1 MKGEF
6 PSLAYCLA
14 GGMKFWWSSVW
25 CNLPPW
31 DDLQNH
37 AAFCKYTKKNWR
49 ELKGKWPDL
58 FAKGFCWHS
67 GSGFQHP
74 LVHECWK
81 KMGRSESAVIMV
93 LNLWGISRKRTTVE
107 GSATALRSWRA
118 WPQLN
123 GMLLPGDVRCAES
136 LLFTVQ
142 RESSPWSKSGIS
154 FSPIFFFFLSESVW
168 LSSVCEIIGSKNVK
182 DNSGGKKKAQQQA
195 TAGNLVERVKKKH
208 VGIWG
213 GVLHGCN
220 QCLFELLCLCV
231 ISNRS
236 AHSDLWLHDI
246 SVHTTAT
253 LNYRTLDVYSFRKR
267 LWDGWIAA
275 VCETLRSGTN
285 NYSSVTGIPFL
296 PQSCLNSSKSSS
308 LQLHVHLC
316 SNKPLN
322 TLPNKVTFEICFS
335 E

>member
-1 MKGEF
+1 
-6 PSLAYCLA
+6 
-14 GGMKFWWSSVW
+14 
-25 CNLPPW
+25 
-31 DDLQNH
+31 
-37 AAFCKYTKKNWR
+37 
-49 ELKGKWPDL
+49 
-58 FAKGFCWHS
+58 
-67 GSGFQHP
+67 
-74 LVHECWK
+74 
-81 KMGRSESAVIMV
+81 MV

-118 WPQLN
+118 WSQLN
-123 GMLLPGDVRCAES
+123 GMLLPGDVAVLKACYSRFSVSPVRGQRVES
-136 LLFTVQ
+136 
-142 RESSPWSKSGIS
+142 RSPPFS
-154 FSPIFFFFLSESVW
+154 FLFFLSESVW

-182 DNSGGKKKAQQQA
+182 DNSGGKKKAQQQS
-195 TAGNLVERVKKKH
+195 TAEILVERVKKKY

-220 QCLFELLCLCV
+220 QCLFELLCLSV

-236 AHSDLWLHDI
+236 AHSDIWLHDM
-246 SVHTTAT
+246 SVHTTAAH
-253 LNYRTLDVYSFRKR
+253 NCRTLDVYSFRKR

-296 PQSCLNSSKSSS
+296 PQACLNSSKSSS

-316 SNKPLN
+316 SNEPLN
-322 TLPNKVTFEICFS
+322 TLPNKVTFKICFS